1 MKRMLINATQQE
13 EMRVALVDGQRLY
26 DLDIESPGHEQK
38 KANIYKGK
46 ITRIEPSLEAAFVD
60 YGAERHGFLPLKE
73 IAKTYFPSGYTFNGR
88 PNIKD
93 VIKEGQEVI
102 VQVDKEE
109 RGQKGA
115 ALTTFISVAGSYLV
129 LMPNNPRAGGISR
142 RIEGDERI
150 ELKEALS
157 RLNLPKGMGLIVRT
171 AGVGKSFEE
180 LEYDLKALL
189 VHWEA
194 IQNAANSGKAPF
206 LIHQESNV
214 IFRAIRDYLRRDIG
228 EILIDKARVF
238 EEAKAHIERFRPDF
252 INRVKLYQNDVP
264 LFTHYQIESQIES
277 AFQREV
283 RLPSGGSIVIDPTE
297 ALTSIDIN
305 SSKATKG
312 GDIEETALNTNLE
325 AADEIARQLRLRDLG
340 GLIVIDFIDMTPPR
354 HQREVENRLKDA
366 VRADRAR
373 VQIGKISRFGLL
385 EMSRQRL
392 RPSLGEAS
400 QHSCPRCDGQG
411 TIRSNESIALSIL
424 RLIEEEAIKEN
435 TAQVNAQVPVKVGSY
450 LLNEKRRAVQR
461 IEKRHNCDVVII
473 PNQHM
478 ETPHYDVVRLRKD
491 DVPESVSY
499 EQVVTPE
506 VEVVATPIA
515 TPVVK
520 EEPVL
525 KGVAMP
531 TAPAP
536 APQPTEAAK
545 QPQAQK
551 QAEEEV
557 GLLSRIGTWLK
568 GLFGGEE
575 EQKEEEQPKQQPRQ
589 RQDNRRRNQQ
599 RRKSRNRNDRRNDER
614 NDNRKVE
621 HGKSDDKT
629 RKDEQ
634 NDNQERSEGRNKR
647 RRQNQRRRND
657 SDKSKQTAE
666 QNAEQNAEQKQD
678 GTEQVTQEKANKP
691 RRQRRNL
698 KKKVRIESETQVAQ
712 ATDEAAKV
720 QPEGTQEPVQQPEQ
734 VADQNTEAVVNEAA
748 PQEEVKQTQTAETSA
763 NEVATQTQGQSQ
775 DKSQVEE
782 TPDEDQEQ
790 REQPRTR
797 SRRSP
802 RHLRAAGQKR
812 KRNENKD
819 ATPAFVPVADQAAA
833 EFEAELNATAKASDV
848 DSQEAA
854 SVSETEAAAVKAKAP
869 VAEQADEAPKA
880 DIPAPVREEEASVV
894 EASVTKSVEEAP
906 ISDTPATE
914 PVEAAPIA
922 DTTVTEPV
930 EAAPIADTPAT
941 EPVEAAPIADT
952 PATEPVEAASIADTP
967 ATEPVEA
974 APIADTP
981 ANEPVEAAPI
991 ADTPATEPVEAAP
1004 IADTPATEPVEEAPI
1019 ADTPATEPVEE
1030 APIANT
1036 PAAKPV
1042 EEVPVAAPPAEHV
1055 EEAPAETAPLAQA
1068 TESAVSVRVRYQC
1081 GAAAPMTKAAADSSA
1096 DNAITV
1102 LPMPDSMR
1110 EKVSD
1115 SGQGSGSKSPT
1126 ARASSAMASPASY
1139 E

>member
-194 IQNAANSGKAPF
+194 IQNAADSGKAPF

-400 QHSCPRCDGQG
+400 QHTCPRCDGQG

-506 VEVVATPIA
+506 VEVAAAPIA
-515 TPVVK
+515 APIVK

-536 APQPTEAAK
+536 APQPAEATK

-551 QAEEEV
+551 KVEEEA
-557 GLLSRIGTWLK
+557 GLLSRIGKWLK
-568 GLFGGEE
+568 GLFGSEE

-599 RRKSRNRNDRRNDER
+599 RRKNRNRNDRRNDER
-614 NDNRKVE
+614 NDNRKAE
-621 HGKSDDKT
+621 QDSSDTKA

-634 NDNQERSEGRNKR
+634 SDNQERSEGRNKR

-657 SDKSKQTAE
+657 SDKAKQSSE
-666 QNAEQNAEQKQD
+666 QSADQKQDNAEQANQD
-678 GTEQVTQEKANKP
+678 KPVKP

-698 KKKVRIESETQVAQ
+698 KKKVRVEGESNNTQTTEVIADVQPEVTDTPAQKPEQEQAVATSVAKETAPQKV
-712 ATDEAAKV
+712 EAKV
-720 QPEGTQEPVQQPEQ
+720 QQAPETP
-734 VADQNTEAVVNEAA
+734 A
-748 PQEEVKQTQTAETSA
+748 EEVAEQTQH
-763 NEVATQTQGQSQ
+763 NQ
-775 DKSQVEE
+775 KVEE
-782 TPDEDQEQ
+782 SSEEDKEQ

-812 KRNENKD
+812 KRNESKD
-819 ATPAFVPVADQAAA
+819 AAPAFVPVADQAAA
-833 EFEAELNATAKASDV
+833 EFEAEMSATAKAQV
-848 DSQEAA
+848 AA
-854 SVSETEAAAVKAKAP
+854 AEETPAVEMQPVETQTAVAPAEEQTQAAPATEAPVEVHAKEAPAAEAP
-869 VAEQADEAPKA
+869 VEVQAEEAPA
-880 DIPAPVREEEASVV
+880 AEAPVEVQAEEAPAAEAPV
-894 EASVTKSVEEAP
+894 EVQAEEAPATEAPVEVQAEEAPATEAPVEVQAEEAPAAEAPVEVQAEEAPATEAPVEVQVEEATATETPVEVQAEEAPATEAPHEVQVEEAP
-906 ISDTPATE
+906 ATDTPVEVQAEEAPATE
-914 PVEAAPIA
+914 APA
-922 DTTVTEPV
+922 G
-930 EAAPIADTPAT
+930 A
-941 EPVEAAPIADT
+941 
-952 PATEPVEAASIADTP
+952 
-967 ATEPVEA
+967 
-974 APIADTP
+974 
-981 ANEPVEAAPI
+981 
-991 ADTPATEPVEAAP
+991 
-1004 IADTPATEPVEEAPI
+1004 EEAPI
-1019 ADTPATEPVEE
+1019 A
-1030 APIANT
+1030 
-1036 PAAKPV
+1036 K
-1042 EEVPVAAPPAEHV
+1042 
-1055 EEAPAETAPLAQA
+1055 QA
-1068 TESAVSVRVRYQC
+1068 TAQTVSVRSRYQYV
-1081 GAAAPMTKAAADSSA
+1081 AEAPMTKATADDSA
-1096 DNAITV
+1096 DITISV
-1102 LPMPDSMR
+1102 TAMPDSMR